1 MTRKG
6 NSGAYVAL
14 KEYVDTRLYDMCLKI
29 EQHFDLLDKAVN
41 KSERAM
47 DKRLDGMN
55 EFRDALEDQNRTFMP
70 RKELESIIGDIQDK
84 LNRLEKHQ
92 ERIANMKQGG
102 NIVWAYV
109 LSGVSLM
116 AALIALV
123 TNIGGG

>member
-1 MTRKG
+1 MTND
-6 NSGAYVAL
+6 NSWTFTTL
-14 KEYVDTRLYDMCLKI
+14 KEYFDTRLVHICQKI
-29 EQHFDLLDKAVN
+29 EQHFDLLDRAVC
-41 KSERAM
+41 KSEQAM
-47 DKRLDGMN
+47 EKRLEGMN
-55 EFRDALEDQNRTFMP
+55 EFRQSLEDQNRTFMP

-109 LSGVSLM
+109 LSGVSLL